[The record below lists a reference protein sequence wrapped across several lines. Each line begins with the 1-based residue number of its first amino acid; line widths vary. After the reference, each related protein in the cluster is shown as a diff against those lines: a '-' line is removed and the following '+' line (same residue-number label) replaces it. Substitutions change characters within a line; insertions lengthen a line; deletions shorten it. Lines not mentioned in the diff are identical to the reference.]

1 MSSQKFVHVNR
12 MEIQKVQPNQD
23 FASLSISVHSV
34 HEMSLI
40 NLLPGSNNQYN
51 NSASAW
57 KEGKVASFL
66 KKLEKELQ

>member
-1 MSSQKFVHVNR
+1 M
-12 MEIQKVQPNQD
+12 QPNQD